1 LYVEIAGSRLVKGPL
16 VCTFSNSDV
25 PLRLLYPAGVA
36 IVNDVV
42 ERAAPRFG
50 ALGSRGIQGPPVTG
64 MALATQ
70 ALGAVATQAGLF
82 SVDAS
87 GVILGHSD
95 LAKPEVFRLIWDA
108 VELASAIP

>member
-1 LYVEIAGSRLVKGPL
+1 
-16 VCTFSNSDV
+16 
-25 PLRLLYPAGVA
+25 
-36 IVNDVV
+36 
-42 ERAAPRFG
+42 
-50 ALGSRGIQGPPVTG
+50 